1 MPPEVALLESRALRA
16 SVMNRTEALDRVK
29 ALTLLPDRVHVTTRM
44 VAAYFEVGPKAVNS
58 IIQRHREEL
67 ESNGFRIVTDREMLA
82 FIDFN
87 LKSSQLRPRNL
98 AIYDRRAVL
107 NVAMLLRDSKVA
119 RQVRSHLLDV
129 EAAHREAAHREPTP
143 PPHGMPP
150 GRRLG
155 PGPHWDEYEYLRTHP
170 EARVPEPY
178 QWPADGPDQR
188 NCSLWAKSVD
198 RRLDA
203 HARVVGAMSVVLCR
217 VGEDVHELRGEL
229 AAMRADMS
237 ELRQG
242 MARLLPGFGLDGG
255 PSARRRRPRR

>member
-67 ESNGFRIVTDREMLA
+67 EGNGFRIVTDREMLA

-107 NVAMLLRDSKVA
+107 NVAMLLRDSEVA
-119 RQVRSHLLDV
+119 RRVRSHLLDV
-129 EAAHREAAHREPTP
+129 EAAHRTPTP
-143 PPHGMPP
+143 PPYGMPP

-155 PGPHWDEYEYLRTHP
+155 PGPHWDEYEYLQAHP
-170 EARVPEPY
+170 EARVPEQY
-178 QWPADGPDQR
+178 QWPADGPDQGKW
-188 NCSLWAKSVD
+188 SQWAKSVD

-203 HARVVGAMSVVLCR
+203 HARVVSAMSVVLCR

-229 AAMRADMS
+229 AAMRADLA

-242 MARLLPGFGLDGG
+242 MARLLPGFGLADT
-255 PSARRRRPRR
+255 AAQRRRPRH